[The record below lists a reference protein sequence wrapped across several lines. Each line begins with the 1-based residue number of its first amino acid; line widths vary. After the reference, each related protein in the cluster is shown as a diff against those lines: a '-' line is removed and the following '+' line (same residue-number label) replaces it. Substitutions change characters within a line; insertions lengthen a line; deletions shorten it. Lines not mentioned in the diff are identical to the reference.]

1 MRSNFTHAQSQ
12 RMTTIEVVIL
22 LTLSFGCWFTD
33 HRAVAAAAMALAVLS
48 LHLHFRRAYKP

>member
-1 MRSNFTHAQSQ
+1 
-12 RMTTIEVVIL
+12 MTTIEVVIL